1 MVKYFDS
8 ISRIFSIKNKAT
20 VVPGLFIFLI
30 ASYIVNRFTYILKGQ
45 TLRSKKREETITE
58 QFKFSKKLAN
68 TTTLQELLSVICE
81 GFFITFGL
89 NTAIFLPDDYHIK
102 IQANYPEKIN
112 MSIKSKAALHW
123 SWKHHTISGYGTDT
137 LSTSNWYFI
146 PLKVAEDNIG
156 IIGIDFSN
164 KKSFFDTDSLYF
176 FQALSDQSA
185 LAIARLQP
193 RSS

>member
-1 MVKYFDS
+1 
-8 ISRIFSIKNKAT
+8 
-20 VVPGLFIFLI
+20 
-30 ASYIVNRFTYILKGQ
+30 
-45 TLRSKKREETITE
+45 
-58 QFKFSKKLAN
+58 
-68 TTTLQELLSVICE
+68 
-81 GFFITFGL
+81 
-89 NTAIFLPDDYHIK
+89 
-102 IQANYPEKIN
+102 